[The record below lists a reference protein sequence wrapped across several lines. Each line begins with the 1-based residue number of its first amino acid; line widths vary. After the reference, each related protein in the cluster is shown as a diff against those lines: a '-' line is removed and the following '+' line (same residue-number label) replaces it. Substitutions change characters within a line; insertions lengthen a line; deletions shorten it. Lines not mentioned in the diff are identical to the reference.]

1 MKTLPITATKEE
13 IGYLVFEWIELLAQ
27 EKYAEG
33 LDLLCH
39 AFVCCFEL
47 KYIDIPSAAKVAS
60 WAFENTGLKNIK
72 LPYGI
77 EDISNAFK
85 GCAYLECVYVPGTVK
100 DIRGTFSDC
109 ENLREVTIENG
120 VTSLGDYA
128 FFNCTSLKELTIPE
142 SVMEFGTKSVG
153 IMEIKEYTSP
163 KKLGYRIK
171 GYQTV
176 PGFKI
181 KGKAGSEAERYA
193 KNNGIEF
200 VQI

>member
-27 EKYAEG
+27 EKYAEA

-85 GCAYLECVYVPGTVK
+85 GCAYLECAYVPGTVK

-163 KKLGYRIK
+163 KNWVTESRVIRQFRALR
-171 GYQTV
+171 
-176 PGFKI
+176 
-181 KGKAGSEAERYA
+181 
-193 KNNGIEF
+193 
-200 VQI
+200 